1 VNSASDAGT
10 ATFTTE
16 ANPNGGDEGGST
28 GGESFENWVFSAALD
43 MGAKTIT
50 VTDGS
55 HTVEF
60 TINQLYGGTFYIFD
74 SGALNITKVVVNG
87 VETTDASGTI
97 VMDSSNKYYIVLDC
111 TINGVKY
118 TGKSNNP
125 VV

>member
-1 VNSASDAGT
+1 MFQRTRFFGSSHSFSNAGG
-10 ATFTTE
+10 
-16 ANPNGGDEGGST
+16 NEGGNDS
-28 GGESFENWVFSAALD
+28 GASFENWVFDASLD
-43 MGAKTIT
+43 MGAGIIT

-60 TINQLYGGTFYIFD
+60 TLNQVGGGKFYIFD
-74 SGALNITKVVVNG
+74 NGVLNITKVVVNG
-87 VETTDASGTI
+87 VETTDASGT
-97 VMDSSNKYYIVLDC
+97 VDMSSNNSYYIVLDC

>member
-1 VNSASDAGT
+1 
-10 ATFTTE
+10 
-16 ANPNGGDEGGST
+16 
-28 GGESFENWVFSAALD
+28 

-60 TINQLYGGTFYIFD
+60 TINQVGGGRFYIFD
-74 SGALNITKVVVNG
+74 SGVLNITKVVVNG
-87 VETTDASGTI
+87 VETTDASGT
-97 VMDSSNKYYIVLDC
+97 VDMSSNNSYYVVLDC